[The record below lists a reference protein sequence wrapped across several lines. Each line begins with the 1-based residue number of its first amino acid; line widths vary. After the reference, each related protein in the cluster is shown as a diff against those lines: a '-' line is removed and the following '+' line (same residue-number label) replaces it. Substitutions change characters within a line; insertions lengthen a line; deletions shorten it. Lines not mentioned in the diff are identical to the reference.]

1 MIRAVVIGLSLLAN
15 AAMAHGLSAARVVD
29 TCGGSRVVVGVPDDL
44 NGDAL
49 EIVQASADALLE
61 QYIDT
66 DDAQGEA
73 DRTPARYDN
82 IAIKS
87 YTLIDMTNMALKL
100 RTGSVADDL
109 FVVSHAR
116 VDGSD
121 PSAGFYP

>member
-29 TCGGSRVVVGVPDDL
+29 TCGGSRVVVDGPDDL
-44 NGDAL
+44 NGDTL
-49 EIVQASADALLE
+49 EVVQAAADALLE
-61 QYIDT
+61 QYVDT

-73 DRTPARYDN
+73 DRTPARDDKT
-82 IAIKS
+82 AIKANTS
-87 YTLIDMTNMALKL
+87 IDTTDMALTV
-100 RTGSVADDL
+100 RTASVADDL
-109 FVVSHAR
+109 FVVSHAG